1 MELLENQSSWKDVKN
16 ILQFNGKIP
25 VTLVTK
31 TLTKFEWI
39 LKRKNTKSSSK
50 DSETKEDKLEK
61 MQETKV
67 VDEEEYQ
74 ELQKELVP
82 KDKEPIVFV
91 EVSPSKKVNNVFD
104 HRSIKEN

>member
-1 MELLENQSSWKDVKN
+1 MQN
-16 ILQFNGKIP
+16 ILQFHGKIL
-25 VTLVTK
+25 VSLVTK
-31 TLTKFEWI
+31 TSKKFEWI
-39 LKRKNTKSSSK
+39 LKRKNIESSSK

-82 KDKEPIVFV
+82 MDKEPIVFV
-91 EVSPSKKVNNVFD
+91 EVSSSAKVN
-104 HRSIKEN
+104 SIEG